1 MKDHVENMSTDLGD
15 LLKLYSFESVHN
27 TPDETAIADWICKKL
42 DSIGVKDYKRV
53 GNNIYRLSHKEI
65 ILSAHLD
72 QVKTNGKAVKFYLQ
86 DDKIVAYNN
95 KWERTSLGADD
106 KNGIWIILQAL
117 EAGKEI
123 DFIISEGEECGCV
136 GITAL
141 EDLGVLDAIDP
152 SSFCLV
158 LDRRGYQEILK
169 GGSTD
174 VYCATLAQDLC
185 NFLGGPYNVGTGSI
199 SDTRVLCCYC
209 ESVNIATAY
218 EGAHTSLETTNWQ
231 QLQEL
236 RDDILDVI
244 DNFIH
249 YSTDPNV
256 YLKSYKTSKSSN
268 YWGGKYYDYGY

>member
-1 MKDHVENMSTDLGD
+1 MKD

-42 DSIGVKDYKRV
+42 DSIGIKDYKRV

-86 DDKIVAYNN
+86 DDKIVAYNS

-117 EAGKEI
+117 EVGKEI
-123 DFIISEGEECGCV
+123 DFIISEGEECGCL

-141 EDLGVLDAIDP
+141 EDLGVLDSIDE

-218 EGAHTSLETTNWQ
+218 EGAHTASETTNWQ

-236 RDDILDVI
+236 RDDVIDII

-256 YLKSYKTSKSSN
+256 YLKPYKPTKTYGGGYYHGYN
-268 YWGGKYYDYGY
+268 Y